1 MESIYQAI
9 QKLNY
14 LKPNP
19 VFIIHSNIVEI
30 NAEET
35 AAAVE
40 FNKKIN
46 AGNRPGFLNKETK
59 KAAKTFKC
67 LDCGYIWQEN
77 ILAPLLMTPA
87 EVNRCYP
94 QAKNCSILK

>member
-1 MESIYQAI
+1 MKSIYQAI

-19 VFIIHSNIVEI
+19 VFVVHSNIIEV

-35 AAAVE
+35 AAAV
-40 FNKKIN
+40 
-46 AGNRPGFLNKETK
+46 
-59 KAAKTFKC
+59 KTFKC
-67 LDCGYIWQEN
+67 LDCGHIWQEN